1 MRLKSSQDELIRFA
15 RAKPGRL
22 ACSTMQR
29 WDQLSARTGEEMTYK
44 KESLPPCARRFFL
57 NVVRP
62 SVQQDRASRNIRE
75 IEVLAHVMDLLAT
88 NKISQATD
96 VLTQRMV
103 ACRIAEEDKNWTNAH
118 FVELI
123 PLDSI
128 NMVPKSMRIL
138 AKREGE
144 SEKKM
149 ENLPSSGN
157 DWKEQEPWQKGK
169 KGKPWWK
176 GKDGKG
182 KKDGKDGKPWWKGD
196 KGKGKGKKW

>member
-1 MRLKSSQDELIRFA
+1 M
-15 RAKPGRL
+15 
-22 ACSTMQR
+22 
-29 WDQLSARTGEEMTYK
+29 
-44 KESLPPCARRFFL
+44 
-57 NVVRP
+57 
-62 SVQQDRASRNIRE
+62 
-75 IEVLAHVMDLLAT
+75 MDLLAT

-103 ACRIAEEDKNWTNAH
+103 ACRIAEEDKSWNNAH

-149 ENLPSSGN
+149 EKLLSSGS

-176 GKDGKG
+176 GGKDGKG